1 VTIVAAAPYLTQ
13 MTKRLIAPIAAALTC
28 SAVFASAAAASCMPT
43 NPTQQRARAAVIF
56 DGVAQDGPTA
66 TGIQRFRVTRYVK
79 GQGPRVVRV
88 DTGFTRRAD
97 GTITVTTVSLVV
109 HRGEHWRIFGRGSAR
124 MVIHTNVCEG
134 SAKR

>member
-1 VTIVAAAPYLTQ
+1 VTIVAAAPYLTH
-13 MTKRLIAPIAAALTC
+13 MTKHLIAPIAAALTC

-66 TGIQRFRVTRYVK
+66 TGIVK